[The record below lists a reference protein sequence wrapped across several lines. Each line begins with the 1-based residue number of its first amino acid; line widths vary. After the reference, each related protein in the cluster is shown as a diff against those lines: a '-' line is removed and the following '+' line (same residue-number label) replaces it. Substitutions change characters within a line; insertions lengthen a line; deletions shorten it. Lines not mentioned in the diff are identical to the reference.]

1 MHACTARHLLLVE
14 KDSSQQIFPA
24 KMDKVVSFNMN
35 QEDSTNGNKNMVD
48 RNVHNQDEYSVNIV
62 DAAKENDTSQKEKT
76 QDHRG
81 SGIDVSLSRKRIH
94 ESMSSNRIDQSTS
107 QAVLVPN
114 AKQILPEEAMER
126 MVTGKLSLSSSPNR
140 VWKGKKIRV
149 YYMYAHVYAPNSSGP
164 MYMFVNKQYKE

>member
-1 MHACTARHLLLVE
+1 MYSITFHLVFIFLCMHACTARHLLLVE

-114 AKQILPEEAMER
+114 AKQILPE
-126 MVTGKLSLSSSPNR
+126 VIS
-140 VWKGKKIRV
+140 
-149 YYMYAHVYAPNSSGP
+149 
-164 MYMFVNKQYKE
+164 